1 MPRPCKR
8 RRICAMPGCGRFG
21 PKDGKGA
28 KQQGDPVIMTV
39 DEFETV
45 RLIDLEGM
53 NQEECAERMNVAR
66 TTAQAIYNSARTK
79 LAECLVNRKEL
90 RIEGGDYEL
99 CDGSAGT
106 AGCRNCCRRQEGIAA
121 SAAEAPRTDDMV
133 RGRLFSRKG
142 KNSMKIAVTYENGQ
156 IFQHF
161 GHTEQFCI
169 YEAENGKVTGR
180 SLVDSDGCGHGALAE
195 FLRQRGVDTL
205 ICGGIGG
212 GAQQALAEAG
222 IQVFGGASGDADS
235 AVEALLAGNL
245 VYDADV
251 HCDHHE
257 HEGGCGE
264 HRCS

>member
-8 RRICAMPGCGRFG
+8 RRICSMPGCGRFG
-21 PKDGKGA
+21 PKDAKGA
-28 KQQGDPVIMTV
+28 EKKSTPVIMTV

-53 NQEECAERMNVAR
+53 TQEECAERMNVAR
-66 TTAQAIYNSARTK
+66 TTAQAIYNSARIK

-106 AGCRNCCRRQEGIAA
+106 AGCRNCCRRKE
-121 SAAEAPRTDDMV
+121 
-133 RGRLFSRKG
+133 G

-161 GHTEQFCI
+161 GHTEQFCV
-169 YEAENGKVTGR
+169 YEAENGRVTGK
-180 SLVDSDGCGHGALAE
+180 SIVDSDGCGHGALAE

-245 VYDADV
+245 AYDADV
-251 HCDHHE
+251 HCDHHD

-264 HRCS
+264 HGEGGCGHEGRCGSH